1 METQALVTGESS
13 APAGTHN
20 PVRGFLE
27 IASSDPILASR
38 EADDAVD
45 SQTLGILMPYKYSR
59 RLWAA
64 MLAEFIG
71 MAIFQIYGGSAN
83 DEVAAFGNGLTL
95 AVVIYATA
103 NVSGGHVNPAVTLAN
118 CLTGHTSWGRGGLY
132 MAAQLLGAIFGAL
145 IESGLLPDAVV
156 GGGTGPGCFTHLK
169 GIATTTGQLWWWE
182 VIMTFLLVSVVF
194 ATTVTKPGHGNIA
207 PLAIGFT
214 LFASAFVGGPSTG
227 AALNPARVLGPAM
240 VFHCYW
246 NTAFVYVFAEFFGAV
261 IAAALVLP
269 LYGFGQ
275 FGSLFDTRIF
285 KTFGLA
291 VPKHLAQH
299 HQPGLPSNYMHTG
312 RDMPTS
318 PAAVMA
324 TLRSAQAK
332 GPGSPLLPTHSNA
345 AASVSAGLL
354 QGQGTAAKK
363 PAGPSEADPAAHLM
377 VDFNAPQPPPRP
389 GKPTLA
395 ALAKAERERPH
406 TRTNRMSS
414 PGEPTLQPWASG
426 NGKF

>member
-1 METQALVTGESS
+1 METQALVSGESS

-27 IASSDPILASR
+27 IATSDPIMAGR
-38 EADDAVD
+38 EDTEAVD
-45 SQTLGILMPYKYSR
+45 NQTLGIFMPYRYSR

-64 MLAEFIG
+64 LLAEFIG

-132 MAAQLLGAIFGAL
+132 MLAQLLGAIFGAL
-145 IESGLLPDAVV
+145 IEARPTHCKSLNYADTV
-156 GGGTGPGCFTHLK
+156 GGGVGPGCFTHLK
-169 GIATTTGQLWWWE
+169 GTATTRGQLWWWE
-182 VIMTFLLVSVVF
+182 TIMTFLLVSVVF
-194 ATTVTKPGHGNIA
+194 ATAVTKPGHGNIA

-246 NTAFVYVFAEFFGAV
+246 DTAFVYVFAEFFGAV
-261 IAAALVLP
+261 TAAALVLP

-285 KTFGLA
+285 KAIGLS

-299 HQPGLPSNYMHTG
+299 HQPELPSSYMYTGPITHTTPG
-312 RDMPTS
+312 
-318 PAAVMA
+318 AVMA
-324 TLRSAQAK
+324 TLQSVKA
-332 GPGSPLLPTHSNA
+332 PNPLLPIQN
-345 AASVSAGLL
+345 
-354 QGQGTAAKK
+354 
-363 PAGPSEADPAAHLM
+363 PSIPLSRVPGRKAPEAPDAAAHLV
-377 VDFNAPQPPPRP
+377 VDFNAPQPPPRRS
-389 GKPTLA
+389 KPSLA

-406 TRTNRMSS
+406 PRYYQSS
-414 PGEPTLQPWASG
+414 LDWQVY
-426 NGKF
+426 